1 MNNNRH
7 IRGKMVA
14 IVLLTVALALI
25 AFVSPISAA
34 DVGNGGNVSDGDN
47 GGNVSDGDNGSV
59 SDGDNGGNVS
69 DGDNGGN
76 GDNGGEPIPEFT
88 TILLPIVALLG
99 LVAFYRRKQKK

>member
-59 SDGDNGGNVS
+59 SDGDNGGN
-69 DGDNGGN
+69 